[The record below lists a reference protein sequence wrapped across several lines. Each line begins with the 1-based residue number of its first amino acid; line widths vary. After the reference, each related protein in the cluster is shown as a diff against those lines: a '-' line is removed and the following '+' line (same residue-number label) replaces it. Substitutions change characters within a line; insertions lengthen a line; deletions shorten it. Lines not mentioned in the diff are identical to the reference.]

1 MLILRNLSVP
11 VAIHIKSMI
20 LIHRTAAAIPQ
31 GVILFVSHLFY
42 IFSVSCKHNFFPI
55 SLNSSQISLGGTD
68 SDTFIVGTP
77 GAIPLKPM
85 GPLKK

>member
-31 GVILFVSHLFY
+31 EVILFVSHLF
-42 IFSVSCKHNFFPI
+42 
-55 SLNSSQISLGGTD
+55 
-68 SDTFIVGTP
+68 
-77 GAIPLKPM
+77 
-85 GPLKK
+85 